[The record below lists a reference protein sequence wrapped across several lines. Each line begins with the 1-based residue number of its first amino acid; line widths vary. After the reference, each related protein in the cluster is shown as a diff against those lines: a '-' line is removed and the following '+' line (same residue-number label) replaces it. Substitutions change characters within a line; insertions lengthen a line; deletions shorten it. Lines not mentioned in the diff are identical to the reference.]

1 MAGCVGDTLGLM
13 HWART
18 RLSRLTGVWLVCH
31 LLIMVLGAQS
41 ALRASLVTTTVVQAG
56 CTCDHGHAGM
66 CPMHRNRSA
75 SNRSGGSCAYH
86 GTSDPLGAV
95 VASLIGTAAVLTRA
109 ATPFTPLFAR
119 AVLTVSDEAVFGVS
133 SVPDSPPP
141 RG

>member
-1 MAGCVGDTLGLM
+1 
-13 HWART
+13 
-18 RLSRLTGVWLVCH
+18 
-31 LLIMVLGAQS
+31 MVLGAQS